1 MMLTTANNSIY
12 AMVYI
17 YMSRTIHSFVSI
29 TLPFRWDILP
39 IRLGSEPKR
48 WGSEPK
54 YLCLIINNYAL
65 R

>member
-1 MMLTTANNSIY
+1 MRWFIFTCLGQFI
-12 AMVYI
+12 VLF
-17 YMSRTIHSFVSI
+17 R
-29 TLPFRWDILP
+29 LPVRWDILP